1 MDIFKWANKKAKNFN
16 KWYDF
21 SIFKVTMIAFALWL
35 AIVWPTVLKVNPWIY
50 FVIFVVGW
58 IYLWWKMFK

>member
-1 MDIFKWANKKAKNFN
+1 MGYFDWVENKIKNFN

-21 SIFKVTMIAFALWL
+21 SILKLTMVAFALWL